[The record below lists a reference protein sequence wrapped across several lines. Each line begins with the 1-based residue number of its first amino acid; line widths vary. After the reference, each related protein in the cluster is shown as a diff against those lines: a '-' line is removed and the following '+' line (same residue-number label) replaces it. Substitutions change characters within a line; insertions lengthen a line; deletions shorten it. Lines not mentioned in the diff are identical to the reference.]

1 LIDEYRLRIHPVV
14 LGAGERLFN
23 APLTIEPISTTAFS
37 GGAVAH
43 VFAAHPW
50 SSPIGNRGA
59 DAVTTFGAY
68 AGRRR
73 ASTMVCSL
81 RSTPN
86 AETLAAGAA
95 MAASS
100 SPVPQAM
107 SARRSPRC
115 VVSAVIDALRL
126 DPRLGPRA

>member
-1 LIDEYRLRIHPVV
+1 
-14 LGAGERLFN
+14 
-23 APLTIEPISTTAFS
+23 
-37 GGAVAH
+37 
-43 VFAAHPW
+43 
-50 SSPIGNRGA
+50 
-59 DAVTTFGAY
+59 
-68 AGRRR
+68 
-73 ASTMVCSL
+73 MVCSL

-115 VVSAVIDALRL
+115 VVSAVINALRL
-126 DPRLGPRA
+126 DPRLGRLGLASGQLGYDRSEDVGGDGAEDEVREADLLPSPLNLLGGRRGVIRKHLQ

>member
-1 LIDEYRLRIHPVV
+1 MAASVYLDELIDV
-14 LGAGERLFN
+14 
-23 APLTIEPISTTAFS
+23 
-37 GGAVAH
+37 GG
-43 VFAAHPW
+43 FRSDGGP
-50 SSPIGNRGA
+50 P
-59 DAVTTFGAY
+59 
-68 AGRRR
+68 R
-73 ASTMVCSL
+73 ASMLAPGVDDGVLAEVDT
-81 RSTPN
+81 N

-115 VVSAVIDALRL
+115 VVSAVIDVLRL